1 MVNIN
6 DIKVGDRFLIGDN
19 YGVIQKTRDDRYSV
33 YWLKNPDQHQ
43 TIPYSSI
50 SSLVMGHVY
59 VYGKDAIKINGDSI
73 DISDKSNKI
82 DKIEEK
88 PLYAIEVSETV
99 NYEVFDL
106 VRSTCDMLEVMR
118 SENLDDARREFA
130 KVVYPIVRDMLGIEN
145 NISLLYK
152 EQNECKKYYVV
163 VSNIKSDNLVRMDI
177 SKLFKS

>member
-6 DIKVGDRFLIGDN
+6 DIKVGDGFSIGDN
-19 YGVIQKTRDDRYSV
+19 YGIIQKMEDNNYSV
-33 YWLKNPDQHQ
+33 YWFKNPDQHQ
-43 TIPYSSI
+43 IIPCSSI
-50 SSLVMGHVY
+50 SSLVMGYVY
-59 VYGKDAIKINGDSI
+59 VYGKAIIEINGDSI
-73 DISDKSNKI
+73 DISDKSN
-82 DKIEEK
+82 KIEEK

-145 NISLLYK
+145 NISLLYE

-163 VSNIKSDNLVRMDI
+163 VSNIKSDSLVKMDI